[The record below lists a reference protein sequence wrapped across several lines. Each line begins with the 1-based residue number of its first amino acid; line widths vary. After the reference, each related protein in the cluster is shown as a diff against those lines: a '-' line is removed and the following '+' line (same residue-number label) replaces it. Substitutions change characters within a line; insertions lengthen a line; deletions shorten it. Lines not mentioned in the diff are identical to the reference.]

1 MTKSEKFPF
10 GARAAL
16 MLGASLVLA
25 GCEGGTGLG
34 LDFLK
39 KKPET
44 EASAGASLEPA
55 STGIERDIE
64 APEVFS
70 VNENALWDGRPSLG
84 GVWIAYPGVKDPE
97 RVIIRNEVN
106 GKFVIG
112 ALFRRER
119 DNPGPKL
126 QVSSDAAGELGM
138 LAGQPA
144 KVSVVALR
152 KEAVEVP
159 QDVPLPGA
167 GEAIDTTLPPAESI
181 EASTLDPVAAATA
194 AIDRSDTADAAPA
207 PKPAEA
213 ATPAPKPVA
222 AAPARKSSA
231 LSKPFIQIGIFSVK
245 TNADNTA
252 TSLRGVG
259 VLPIVKEQS
268 SKGKTFY
275 RVLVGPAGSSSERAT
290 LLKKVKSLGFND
302 AYFVTN

>member
-1 MTKSEKFPF
+1 MEISGKWPF
-10 GARAAL
+10 ASRLAL
-16 MLGASLVLA
+16 MLGTSLILA
-25 GCEGGTGLG
+25 GCEDGNGVNF
-34 LDFLK
+34 DFLK
-39 KKPET
+39 KKPAAET
-44 EASAGASLEPA
+44 SETGGLAAA
-55 STGIERDIE
+55 STGIERDVE

-84 GVWIAYPGVKDPE
+84 GVWVAYPGIKDPE
-97 RVIIRNEVN
+97 RVLVRNEAN

-126 QVSSDAAGELGM
+126 QMSSDAAAELGM
-138 LAGQPA
+138 LAGQPV

-167 GEAIDTTLPPAESI
+167 GEAIDTTLPPASEIES
-181 EASTLDPVAAATA
+181 STLDPVAAATA
-194 AIDRSDTADAAPA
+194 AIDRADAPA
-207 PKPAEA
+207 A
-213 ATPAPKPVA
+213 KPVAKPA
-222 AAPARKSSA
+222 AAPAAKPAPVRQTSA
-231 LSKPFIQIGIFSVK
+231 LSKPFIQIGIFSLK

-268 SKGKTFY
+268 SKGKKFY
-275 RVLVGPAGSSSERAT
+275 RVLVGPAGTSSERAT
-290 LLKKVKSLGFND
+290 LLKKVKGLGFND